1 MQNERDFLNQQIYII
16 KQRINGL
23 PADNAEKPAS
33 AKLIKAYELR
43 NKVVSNLRRELT
55 EMIGAN
61 DARAMI
67 DEAERDAEVWWSM
80 SRGETIEN
88 AKTAC

>member
-1 MQNERDFLNQQIYII
+1 MQSERDFLNQQIYLLR
-16 KQRINGL
+16 QRINGL

-43 NKVVSNLRRELT
+43 NRVVSNLRKQLNEIMDRE
-55 EMIGAN
+55 EAN
-61 DARAMI
+61 AMI

-80 SRGETIEN
+80 SRGETIES
-88 AKTAC
+88 K

>member
-1 MQNERDFLNQQIYII
+1 MQNERDFLSQQIYII
-16 KQRINGL
+16 RQRINGL
-23 PADNAEKPAS
+23 PADNSEKPAS

-55 EMIGAN
+55 EMIGVN

>member
-1 MQNERDFLNQQIYII
+1 MQPERDFLNQQIYLWQ
-16 KQRINGL
+16 QRLKSL
-23 PADNAEKPAS
+23 PPTTERPAS
-33 AKLIKAYELR
+33 DKLIKAYELR
-43 NKVVSNLRRELT
+43 NKVVANLRRELT